1 MGAGGRLSSSTWFG
15 SLVVVLLVRRT
26 DMCCPNGKEEEV
38 EKDTKTRRRMGS
50 MARMRDRPSNKHTPS
65 L

>member
-26 DMCCPNGKEEEV
+26 DMCGPNGKEEEV
-38 EKDTKTRRRMGS
+38 KETKTKTDGV
-50 MARMRDRPSNKHTPS
+50 HG
-65 L
+65 